1 MTTLKKVPLVL
12 LAIFVLFSAF
22 FFVQRSRNP
31 DCASPL
37 LLGYRRSHHQPTEIA
52 NRLISDLGGLPK
64 TDMDVHEALELLEHG
79 ASLPIYPVQEWQ
91 ILSSSAV
98 NPAATLGNLFDSESL
113 YNLNVTMQVTYA
125 DGDEV
130 VLQWSSWSYGFVACP
145 VVVSTGTGPP
155 GYLEVVQ

>member
-1 MTTLKKVPLVL
+1 MTIRKASFTFLALLLLL
-12 LAIFVLFSAF
+12 LAFL
-22 FFVQRSRNP
+22 FVQRSSNAE
-31 DCASPL
+31 CESPL
-37 LLGYRRSHHQPTEIA
+37 LLGYRRNHHRPEEIA

-79 ASLPIYPVQEWQ
+79 ASLLIYPVQEWQ

-98 NPAATLGNLFDSESL
+98 NPMAATGNPFDSESL

-125 DGDEV
+125 DGYEA

-145 VVVSTGTGPP
+145 VIVSTGTGPP